1 MSSCKVADGQPHLP
15 PARDRRQAAC
25 PKELS
30 VYNLILR
37 PTAAREQL
45 TALTERAAVHWDP
58 YVSAWLICGTAEA
71 SLVLTDERFS
81 SKRLNVNGDTVP
93 SPDTTESTMDAMVS
107 RMMLLKDGAEHLR
120 LKKVARAVLTPQR
133 IQALEPSMRELA
145 AELLPLD
152 KPGDLD
158 FVEHVAKEFPLRVLG
173 ELLGIDESDLD
184 MVLAG
189 SDAITAIVSGL
200 DHTIDPEIHRR
211 ARTLYEYAFR
221 LVRERRENPGDDGI
235 SALVRAADD
244 EGLADADIAANLVM
258 LIASGHQTMPGFL
271 SISLHS
277 ALTSDASA
285 LELPGALAN
294 VTPSRF
300 VGRVATADIDVGG
313 CRIRAGDKVL
323 VLLAAANWHRGS
335 ADRGQRHLAFGYG
348 RHRCAGAAM
357 AELEGAVMFERM
369 TEAMRA
375 GVRLADAGVEWNNDA
390 NLPSLT
396 KLPIRLGKTSK
407 ASTPLS
413 DR

>member
-1 MSSCKVADGQPHLP
+1 M
-15 PARDRRQAAC
+15 
-25 PKELS
+25 
-30 VYNLILR
+30 
-37 PTAAREQL
+37 
-45 TALTERAAVHWDP
+45 HWDP
-58 YVSAWLICGTAEA
+58 YVSAWLICGADEV
-71 SLVLTDERFS
+71 SLVLADERFS
-81 SKRLNVNGDTVP
+81 SKRLNANNDRTP
-93 SPDTTESTMDAMVS
+93 SRDAAESTMDAMVS

-133 IQALEPSMRELA
+133 IQALEPSMRALA

-152 KPGDLD
+152 NSGDLD
-158 FVEHVAKEFPLRVLG
+158 FAGHVAKEFPLRVLG
-173 ELLGIDESDLD
+173 KLLGIDESDLD

-200 DHTIDPEIHRR
+200 DHTVDPEIHRR
-211 ARTLYEYAFR
+211 ARKLYEYALR
-221 LVRERRENPGDDGI
+221 LVRERREAPDEDGI

-244 EGLADADIAANLVM
+244 EGLHDADIAANLVM

-271 SISLHS
+271 SISLHN

-285 LELPGALAN
+285 LEVHSALAS

-323 VLLAAANWHRGS
+323 VLLAAANWHLASTGK
-335 ADRGQRHLAFGYG
+335 GKRHLAFGHG

-369 TEAMRA
+369 AQA
-375 GVRLADAGVEWNNDA
+375 VQSGARLTGAGVEWNGDA

-396 KLPIRLGKTSK
+396 KLPIRFYRTAKVT
-407 ASTPLS
+407 TPLS
-413 DR
+413 ER